1 MKNNTREIVML
12 NLFQHP
18 HLRRGFTLIELL
30 VVVLIIG
37 ILAAVAVPQYQ
48 KAVRKA
54 RIAEAKIG
62 LKALADASHIW
73 RLEHGNE
80 GWESFEDLDVSV
92 PTETTNWSFEVDD
105 CAGMGCGFIAYPRF
119 EDGYYI
125 YYESSAYGVASV
137 AGKLFC
143 RNLSESDN
151 ICIGLGGI
159 AVSDDED
166 ETDFELP

>member
-1 MKNNTREIVML
+1 MKINTQKTVLL
-12 NLFQHP
+12 NSFQHP

-73 RLEHGNE
+73 FLEHGNW
-80 GWESFEDLDVSV
+80 GWESFEDFDVSV

-125 YYESSAYGVASV
+125 YYEPSAYGVASL
-137 AGKLFC
+137 AGKSFC

-151 ICIGLGGI
+151 ICIELGGI
-159 AVSDDED
+159 AIDEE
-166 ETDFELP
+166 ETDYELP